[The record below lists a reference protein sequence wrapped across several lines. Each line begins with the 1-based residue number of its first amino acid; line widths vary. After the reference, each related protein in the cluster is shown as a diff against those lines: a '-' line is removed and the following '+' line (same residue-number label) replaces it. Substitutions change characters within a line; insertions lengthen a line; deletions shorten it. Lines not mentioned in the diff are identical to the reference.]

1 MSAPSGDGRPRLFVL
16 AGVNGA
22 GKSSVGGFHL
32 ERHGIGPDEWFNP
45 DAAARMLVESGLPA
59 DAANIEAWRIGRA
72 LLEAA
77 ITGQRPHAFETTLGG
92 NTIPSLVRTACRT
105 HAVRMWFCGLDSP
118 ERHLRRVRERVAR
131 GGHDIPEAKIRARY
145 ASAVVNLI
153 ALMPGLAELKVFDN
167 SVDAVDGRIPDPACV
182 LHVEGGRV
190 RFPATNDELA
200 ATPAWAMPIVEAAL
214 ELEERRGADR

>member
-1 MSAPSGDGRPRLFVL
+1 MSASSAASRPRLFVL

-45 DAAARMLVESGLPA
+45 DAAARMLVEAGLAPA
-59 DAANIEAWRIGRA
+59 EANIEAWQIGRF

-77 ITGQRPHAFETTLGG
+77 IAEQRPHAFETTLGG
-92 NTIPSLVRTACRT
+92 NTLPSLIRTACRS

-131 GGHDIPEAKIRARY
+131 GGHDIPEAKIRARCE
-145 ASAVVNLI
+145 SAVVNLI

-167 SVDAVDGRIPDPACV
+167 SVDAEDGVIPDPALV
-182 LHVEGGRV
+182 LHVEDGRV
-190 RFPATNDELA
+190 RYPVSTDELA

-214 ELEERRGADR
+214 EMQER